1 MKSTFGI
8 QVRVVFSDSDAKGHK
23 ATVGAMSKSKNKAEK
38 EKEKEKDLEP
48 TIEELKKELEAEQ
61 KSKAGLGCFGEVGLH

>member
-1 MKSTFGI
+1 MKSSLAI
-8 QVRVVFSDSDAKGHK
+8 RVVFSDLDAKGYK
-23 ATVGAMSKSKNKAEK
+23 AFFGAMSKSKNKAEK

-61 KSKAGLGCFGEVGLH
+61 KSKAGLGCLEK